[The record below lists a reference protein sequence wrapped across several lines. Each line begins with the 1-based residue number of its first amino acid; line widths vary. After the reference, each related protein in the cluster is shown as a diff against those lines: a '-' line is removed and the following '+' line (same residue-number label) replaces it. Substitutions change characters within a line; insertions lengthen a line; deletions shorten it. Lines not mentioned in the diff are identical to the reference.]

1 MSAQTNISQQTWTPR
16 GEAGNAAAPHNSHR
30 VLVVTD
36 GSAAAGQADGAHAQ
50 ADAARAGFA
59 LGHDWTATF
68 GADICAMEVS
78 EHHDRRHPRA
88 HDGAAGDH
96 GRAGAGAGA
105 GATRA
110 RRVEVHGWTLGART
124 RRLASEITAAA
135 ESCGADVIVL
145 GMDRRRL
152 ARRHLI
158 PSLRDQLASAT
169 ALPVLVAPSTAPV
182 ADYTASVS
190 GADVPARARSR
201 PTARVEGY
209 ARV

>member
-1 MSAQTNISQQTWTPR
+1 MSAPTNISQQPWTPR
-16 GEAGNAAAPHNSHR
+16 GEAGDVAAPHKSHR

-36 GSAAAGQADGAHAQ
+36 GSAAAGGHADGAHG
-50 ADAARAGFA
+50 DAARAAFA
-59 LGHDWTATF
+59 LGHDWTVTF
-68 GADICAMEVS
+68 GADVCAMEVC

-88 HDGAAGDH
+88 HDGTAGDH
-96 GRAGAGAGA
+96 GRAGAGADA
-105 GATRA
+105 DATRA

-145 GMDRRRL
+145 GMDRRRM

-169 ALPVLVAPSTAPV
+169 ALPVLVAPSTTPV
-182 ADYTASVS
+182 AHDIASVPDTD
-190 GADVPARARSR
+190 APARPYSGSAAEHVEGF
-201 PTARVEGY
+201 ARV
-209 ARV
+209 